1 MAQWTVQNKR
11 VPKAYINFVSR
22 DDVIIPL
29 EDNTIAAVM
38 IAGSWGEPGAFTLVD
53 GTSNFRQL
61 FGKPIDELL
70 PIREAL
76 KGTGKVLVYNG
87 VNNTGTKAIKTDRG
101 MTVTAKYKGKA
112 GNNIHVIFKKQVEP
126 GFEVTTV
133 FFGKEVDKQIIT
145 TLPFKNDYIDVT
157 GTLTTGD
164 KTLLLSLIHI

>member
-53 GTSNFRQL
+53 GTSNFRRL

-70 PIREAL
+70 PIREA
-76 KGTGKVLVYNG
+76 
-87 VNNTGTKAIKTDRG
+87 
-101 MTVTAKYKGKA
+101 
-112 GNNIHVIFKKQVEP
+112 
-126 GFEVTTV
+126 
-133 FFGKEVDKQIIT
+133 
-145 TLPFKNDYIDVT
+145 
-157 GTLTTGD
+157 
-164 KTLLLSLIHI
+164 